1 MITLNALVIG
11 FFIGFFIG
19 LVGGMMLLKTAL
31 NSKE

>member
-11 FFIGFFIG
+11 FILG
-19 LVGGMMLLKTAL
+19 LVAGVFLLKTAL

>member
-11 FFIGFFIG
+11 LFIGFIIG
-19 LVGGMMLLKTAL
+19 LVAGVFLLKAAL

>member
-11 FFIGFFIG
+11 FFIGFIIG
-19 LVGGMMLLKTAL
+19 LVAGALLLKTAL

>member
-11 FFIGFFIG
+11 LFIGFFIG